1 MNLSVCAFVFPTALL
16 CVWFD
21 ANKSVLLDLEILV
34 LVWVKLSNGFKK
46 GFEFPIECWNIKGNL
61 TLLKM
66 GQRHKKKKEKRVINP
81 FGSSQMFL
89 FRKSNGPFNTECKRM
104 FFRA

>member
-21 ANKSVLLDLEILV
+21 ANKSVLLYLEILV

-61 TLLKM
+61 TFLNVVK
-66 GQRHKKKKEKRVINP
+66 N
-81 FGSSQMFL
+81 GS
-89 FRKSNGPFNTECKRM
+89 K
-104 FFRA
+104 A